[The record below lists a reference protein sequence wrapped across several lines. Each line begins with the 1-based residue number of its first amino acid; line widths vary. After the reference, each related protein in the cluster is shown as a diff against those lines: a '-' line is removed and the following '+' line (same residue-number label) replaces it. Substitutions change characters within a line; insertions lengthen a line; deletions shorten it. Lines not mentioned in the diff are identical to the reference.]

1 MVAALLGVSGILT
14 VLAALFL
21 FALSFNRKLVTR
33 YPATRKQSG
42 FMAVIGVVAFIVGV
56 ATTSISPAATQAATP
71 PAPPALV
78 VERQVKPTPPAPQP
92 AAPRVASPAPKP
104 VAKTINLSVSVVS
117 YISGQ
122 QDGTGDVVN
131 FQNGTMQGVTWI
143 PAPSVFQASEMHV
156 YRVNRDKGE
165 AWSVQWFGSKR
176 SLSQLV
182 GTSSIRF
189 LGTRGM
195 QRVSRVE
202 DGIFKGR
209 IVTTLSA
216 TEETRVS
223 TLEYLRA
230 REPEF
235 ADWVR
240 IQTK

>member
-1 MVAALLGVSGILT
+1 MAGALLGLIGVA
-14 VLAALFL
+14 VLLGSLFL
-21 FALSFNRKLVTR
+21 FSLSFNRKLVTR

-56 ATTSISPAATQAATP
+56 ATTPTSPAATQAATP
-71 PAPPALV
+71 PAPSAPV
-78 VERQVKPTPPAPQP
+78 VQRQVEPTPPAPQP
-92 AAPRVASPAPKP
+92 AAPRVPSPAPKP
-104 VAKTINLSVSVVS
+104 APKAVNLSASVAS
-117 YISGQ
+117 YASGL
-122 QDGTGDVVN
+122 QDRTGNVVN

-143 PAPSVFQASEMHV
+143 PAPSAFRAAEMHV
-156 YRVNRDKGE
+156 YRVTKDKGE

-182 GTSSIRF
+182 GTPSIRF

-209 IVTTLSA
+209 IVTTQSA

-223 TLEYLRA
+223 TLEYLRE
-230 REPEF
+230 REPGF
-235 ADWVR
+235 ADWLS
-240 IQTK
+240 K